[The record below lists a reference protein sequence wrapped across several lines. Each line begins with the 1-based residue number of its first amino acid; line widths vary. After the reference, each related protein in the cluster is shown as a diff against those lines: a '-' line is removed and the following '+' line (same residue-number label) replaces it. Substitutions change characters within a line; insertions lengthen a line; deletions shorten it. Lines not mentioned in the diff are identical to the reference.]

1 MRKTTKKDAIDAIAE
16 CTDTLN
22 RCIKQA
28 YDLGLN
34 TKVIV
39 EAYCDIRVEVTEDE
53 DL

>member
-1 MRKTTKKDAIDAIAE
+1 MNREQQDAIDAIAD

-28 YDLGLN
+28 HERGMV

-53 DL
+53 DI